1 MASLAAAFD
10 PNFYDSYPLV
20 LILAILVAFS
30 IYLILR
36 KRRKALTEVNEE
48 IADVQQAASEG
59 FSASEKVFPP
69 SADFVSKARVKGMD
83 GYNKLYR
90 RSIDDPEGFWADE
103 AKELTWFEPWTKV
116 LDESKKPF
124 FKWFVGGKTNIA
136 YNCLDAQIAKGLGEK
151 VAIVFEGEPTKDGQ
165 ATDIRRLTYRELHAE
180 VCRFANVLK
189 GLGLVKGDTVAV
201 YMPMVPELTIA
212 VLACARLGIVH
223 SVVFGGFSAESIR
236 DRVNDAKSKAVI
248 TMDGGY
254 RRGKFLALKQTV
266 DEAVQDCPSIEKV
279 LVVQR
284 HPGQPDAGCSMQAGR
299 DAWYHEAAAQVTT
312 DCPAVWQESNDMLF
326 LLYTSGSTGKP
337 KGIIHGTGGY
347 MLQAYTTNKYVFDLR
362 NDDLFW
368 CTADV
373 GWVTGHTYVVYG
385 PLLNGA
391 SILMYEGAPDAPD
404 FGRFWKIVQD
414 HKVTVFYTAP
424 TAIRAFMKW
433 GDEWVQKYDLSTL
446 RLLGSVGE
454 PINPE
459 AWLWYHRNI
468 GAERCPIVDTWWQTE
483 TGGHMI
489 TPMPGCTPTKPGSA
503 TLPFFGVDAA
513 VLDENGNET
522 DTGLLAIRKP
532 WPGITQGIYGDEK
545 RYIEAYWSRWNGAY
559 YFPGDG
565 AIRDKDGYLWITGRV
580 DDVVNVS
587 GHRIGTAELEAVFI
601 EHPAVAE
608 SAVIGVKH
616 DLKGQGL
623 MAFVILKT
631 AAAKTVNEAE
641 LAKTLNGMVDAKIGK
656 FARPERIVFVP
667 DLPKTRSGKIMRRL
681 LRDVSEGREL
691 GNIATLADPAVV
703 EAIRN
708 KFNAK
713 SV

>member
-1 MASLAAAFD
+1 MSD
-10 PNFYDSYPLV
+10 PLTNLFIF
-20 LILAILVAFS
+20 LIIAGIS
-30 IYLILR
+30 IVYFIFR
-36 KRRKALTEVNEE
+36 KKSTSSGLSEE
-48 IADVQQAASEG
+48 IADVQNAAAEGFGASEQ
-59 FSASEKVFPP
+59 VFPP
-69 SADFVSKARVKGMD
+69 SAEFVAKARVKGMD
-83 GYNKLYR
+83 GYKRLYR
-90 RSIDDPEGFWADE
+90 ESIDHPEKFWADE

-124 FKWFVGGKTNIA
+124 FKWFVDGKTNIS
-136 YNCLDAQIAKGLGEK
+136 YNCIDAQIKKGLGDK
-151 VAIVFEGEPTKDGQ
+151 VAIVFEGEPTQNGA
-165 ATDIRRLTYRELHAE
+165 ATEVRRITYKELLIE
-180 VCRFANVLK
+180 VSRFANVLK
-189 GLGLVKGDTVAV
+189 ELGLQKGDTVAI
-201 YMPMVPELTIA
+201 YMPMVPELAFA
-212 VLACARLGIVH
+212 VLACARIGVVH

-266 DEAVQDCPSIEKV
+266 DEAVQDCPSCERV
-279 LVVQR
+279 LVLQR
-284 HPGQPDAGCSMQAGR
+284 HAGKPDAACAMKAGR
-299 DAWYHEAAAQVTT
+299 DVWYHDVASKVSS
-312 DCPAVWQESNDMLF
+312 DCPAVWQESNEMLF

-391 SILMYEGAPDAPD
+391 SVLMYEGAPDAPD
-404 FGRFWKIVQD
+404 YSRFWKIVED

-433 GDEWVQKYDLSTL
+433 GDEWVKKHNLTSL

-489 TPMPGCTPTKPGSA
+489 TPIPGCTPTKPGSA

-513 VLDENGNET
+513 VLDEQGNET
-522 DTGLLAIRKP
+522 DSGILAIRKP
-532 WPGITQGIYGDEK
+532 WPGITQGIFGDEK

-601 EHPAVAE
+601 ENEAVAE

-616 DLKGQGL
+616 ELKGQGL
-623 MAFVILKT
+623 MAFVILKS
-631 AAAKTVNEAE
+631 AAAKTVNEE
-641 LAKTLNGMVDAKIGK
+641 TLAKTLNGMVDTKIGK
-656 FARPERIVFVP
+656 FARPERIVFVS

-681 LRDVSEGREL
+681 LRDISEGREL
-691 GNIATLADPAVV
+691 GNVSTLADPAVV
-703 EAIRN
+703 ESIRN
-708 KFNAK
+708 KFNNK
-713 SV
+713 